1 MIIEVIHICIHL
13 QSHPFKE
20 IHSYY
25 WLFLKI
31 LSSHWL
37 RRVDFFKWI
46 TLKVDVNV
54 NYFYLS
60 FYWVHA
66 FFENLSLSPLPQLSA
81 LWSFNSLTLIGC
93 MLSQKQ
99 LDQILCSLSFV
110 LRLTKD

>member
-46 TLKVDVNV
+46 TLKVDANV

-66 FFENLSLSPLPQLSA
+66 FFLKIYHFQPYPSCQLFGAS
-81 LWSFNSLTLIGC
+81 
-93 MLSQKQ
+93 
-99 LDQILCSLSFV
+99 IL
-110 LRLTKD
+110 